1 MNKEEKGEEKM
12 ANKDFLLASILAAGF
27 LLCML
32 GLCFPWL
39 VFNGLANFQDETF
52 AVSGEVFAFGFGR
65 NNYGAQVCVWSLAHG
80 WNTAATDFWYG
91 YLFVC
96 GLALLL
102 LAIFLAAAKKTR
114 VSAGLALASSAIIMV
129 TLMLALSYNP
139 AVFVMFGSIP
149 TTEGTCVG
157 LARLYSDQATINT
170 GLGFLFS
177 FIGSLTVLLG
187 VLLRSVKK
195 N

>member
-1 MNKEEKGEEKM
+1 M

-32 GLCFPWL
+32 GLCFPWF

-52 AVSGEVFAFGFGR
+52 AVSGEAFAFGFGR
-65 NNYGAQVCVWSLAHG
+65 NNYGAQVCVWSSTQD

-102 LAIFLAAAKKTR
+102 LAIFLAVAKKAR
-114 VSAGLALASSAIIMV
+114 VSAGLALASSTIIMV
-129 TLMLALSYNP
+129 ALMLALSYNP

-157 LARLYSDQATINT
+157 VACLYSDQATINI

-187 VLLRSVKK
+187 VLVRSVKK
-195 N
+195 S

>member
-1 MNKEEKGEEKM
+1 MEKRASM
-12 ANKDFLLASILAAGF
+12 LAVVLAVGF
-27 LLCML
+27 LLCTL

-65 NNYGAQVCVWSLAHG
+65 NNYGAQVCVWSSTQD

-102 LAIFLAAAKKTR
+102 SAIFLAVAKKTR
-114 VSAGLALASSAIIMV
+114 VSAGLALASSTIIMV
-129 TLMLALSYNP
+129 ALMLALSYHP
-139 AVFVMFGSIP
+139 AVFVILGSIP

-157 LARLYSDQATINT
+157 LARLYSDQATINI